1 MNVLT
6 LVHSKPEWPGRVVD
20 LSVLGRRWMLF
31 CCVLQSCY
39 CSWECCDVEL
49 VLRVGLIFTVA
60 WHSSAAHMN
69 PTLSTSSGPLQ
80 SFEHSNTISTHTV
93 EAGSRLHREY
103 GTNWVFAREY
113 ILHSHRSLSA
123 SSFNKVATFQSQR
136 TFFRQTE
143 QMVGSTMITVPWE
156 VGCTQRNPHASTQF
170 KHTHSILVLR
180 DWLFK
185 IHNFDDTHR
194 EWELFYS
201 RWDGWVRWV
210 VN

>member
-1 MNVLT
+1 MDVLT

-31 CCVLQSCY
+31 CCVLQSRY

-60 WHSSAAHMN
+60 RHSSAAHMN

-93 EAGSRLHREY
+93 AAGSRLHRGY

-113 ILHSHRSLSA
+113 MVIDPW
-123 SSFNKVATFQSQR
+123 VSQ
-136 TFFRQTE
+136 T
-143 QMVGSTMITVPWE
+143 STSCNITVPKDLLQANTTDDGLHHDYSPLGSWM
-156 VGCTQRNPHASTQF
+156 
-170 KHTHSILVLR
+170 HS
-180 DWLFK
+180 K
-185 IHNFDDTHR
+185 ESSR
-194 EWELFYS
+194 EYS
-201 RWDGWVRWV
+201 I
-210 VN
+210 